1 MKLRDAC
8 MLLGRSE
15 YTLAYHFD
23 RVKSSLQKKGILLE
37 REGVGKH
44 ANFKITYP
52 NGMVIDSDDSLV
64 IIKDRG

>member
-1 MKLRDAC
+1 MKLKDAS

-15 YTLAYHFD
+15 YSLAYHFEQTQQ
-23 RVKSSLQKKGILLE
+23 SLQKKGVLIE
-37 REGVGKH
+37 REGKGKH

-64 IIKDRG
+64 ISKATE